1 MGTDWKQEA
10 HALCCARNTTYT
22 WRIKM
27 LEFLAYI
34 LARVI
39 AGVITAV
46 ILAAL
51 FQHCTKVVGTASA
64 AV

>member
-1 MGTDWKQEA
+1 
-10 HALCCARNTTYT
+10 
-22 WRIKM
+22 M
-27 LEFLAYI
+27 LEVLAYI

-51 FQHCTKVVGTASA
+51 FSQYSKMAGTASA
-64 AV
+64 DA

>member
-1 MGTDWKQEA
+1 M
-10 HALCCARNTTYT
+10 
-22 WRIKM
+22 M
-27 LEFLAYI
+27 EFLAYI
-34 LARVI
+34 AARII

-51 FQHCTKVVGTASA
+51 FQQYSKLTMAGTATA

>member
-1 MGTDWKQEA
+1 M
-10 HALCCARNTTYT
+10 
-22 WRIKM
+22 M
-27 LEFLAYI
+27 EFLAYI

-51 FQHCTKVVGTASA
+51 FQQYSKLTMVGTATS
-64 AV
+64 VV

>member
-1 MGTDWKQEA
+1 
-10 HALCCARNTTYT
+10 
-22 WRIKM
+22 M

-39 AGVITAV
+39 ADVITAV

-51 FQHCTKVVGTASA
+51 FNQYSKMVGTASA
-64 AV
+64 VV

>member
-1 MGTDWKQEA
+1 
-10 HALCCARNTTYT
+10 
-22 WRIKM
+22 M